1 MSAETRGNYISD
13 LTMPNRIL
21 YSCLQISVSYTHL
34 DKQTSTFSFSIC
46 EDNGIGAL
54 EQNRTKMARSIIS
67 RDIGLKKNRRR
78 FSFNFSLVFTDRY
91 EKEYLKQHYKSSSLL
106 RPAALRGVLQRQK
119 SKQGRKRNSY
129 QSLPL
134 CYAEI

>member
-1 MSAETRGNYISD
+1 
-13 LTMPNRIL
+13 
-21 YSCLQISVSYTHL
+21 
-34 DKQTSTFSFSIC
+34 
-46 EDNGIGAL
+46 
-54 EQNRTKMARSIIS
+54 MAGWIIS
-67 RDIGLKKNRRR
+67 WVIGLKKNRRR

>member
-1 MSAETRGNYISD
+1 
-13 LTMPNRIL
+13 
-21 YSCLQISVSYTHL
+21 
-34 DKQTSTFSFSIC
+34 
-46 EDNGIGAL
+46 
-54 EQNRTKMARSIIS
+54 MARSIIS